1 MGVVSQPGTL
11 SLIEMGW
18 ICEQGVKMAVE
29 QCSIEPWN
37 LGAGGED
44 TGDYG
49 FRLRAGGRWFSVQV
63 RIVDDERGLAYFG
76 EDWES
81 RVVER
86 FCR

>member
-1 MGVVSQPGTL
+1 
-11 SLIEMGW
+11 
-18 ICEQGVKMAVE
+18 MAVE

-37 LGAGGED
+37 LGEGGED